1 MIMIMQ
7 ENVDDAADNA
17 EQMLSTMVVMMMM
30 SGETSCK
37 F

>member
-1 MIMIMQ
+1 MQ

-30 SGETSCK
+30 MSGETSCK